1 MGNDEVGAVARF
13 MIAIGLQRLQEIEA
27 YSISCDTLS
36 DENRR
41 INPHIRL
48 FPYGRTIFVGW
59 FGNRLRSLAIIWK
72 HGKCSEDQSKGSLS
86 FYTSSENKPTKKAFQ

>member
-1 MGNDEVGAVARF
+1 MDNDEVGVVARF
-13 MIAIGLQRLQEIEA
+13 MIAIGLQRLQGIEA

-48 FPYGRTIFVGW
+48 FPYGRPIFVDC
-59 FGNRLRSLAIIWK
+59 FSEGNLK
-72 HGKCSEDQSKGSLS
+72 V
-86 FYTSSENKPTKKAFQ
+86 